1 MTNRAA
7 GHGGGF
13 DAIEFVAQFLPVL
26 PFEEFGERHRLPYG
40 EVHGDHCST
49 LLHWAFSPSS
59 AGRREGTGCPCGLE
73 GLGEAEASPVGTA
86 QNGISESSTGGRRL
100 SCASGPLSS
109 PWFGPL
115 HRRSIRSQA
124 SVTPQNVSPSFSHFV
139 WPIEPEV

>member
-13 DAIEFVAQFLPVL
+13 DAIEFVAQFLPFL
-26 PFEEFGERHRLPYG
+26 PFKEFGKRHQLPHG

-49 LLHWAFSPSS
+49 FPHLLQPGLRRD
-59 AGRREGTGCPCGLE
+59 GRRCGLE
-73 GLGEAEASPVGTA
+73 GLGEAEASPVGTS

-100 SCASGPLSS
+100 SCASAPLSS

-115 HRRSIRSQA
+115 LRRSIRSHA
-124 SVTPQNVSPSFSHFV
+124 SVT
-139 WPIEPEV
+139 